1 MVAYLL
7 RHGAQPNISALNG
20 DTALHEA
27 AKTGNVRIVRTLL
40 RHNAD
45 PLVLNSRG
53 ERPVDVCENSE
64 TLAILN
70 QVTTGI
76 SLISACRVLA
86 FHTFFLTI
94 EFSHIDAHR
103 CHSTTPSTKPS
114 SLSSSKSQRHH
125 HHSQTD
131 RNPHGVRHGMLAPVN
146 QSDPHGT
153 NRTCSAT
160 TTPDGYSDSD
170 DTCSNS
176 GPTTTPTALVSSFG
190 STGSPVSTGRTVS
203 PLSVSGQKN
212 VSSDSH
218 LSQPKAVKKD
228 PYAFEDETDE
238 SPEPSAT
245 LHPVSAVSNLAK
257 STSPSS
263 RSRQLG
269 TASTPS
275 ANQSASGSNTN
286 NSTTTYPS
294 APVLESAV
302 GPGLPYLHYD
312 PNTPITATG
321 LLGPPLRLRFA
332 KEAGQYTLM
341 EHQQNNAVV
350 CGMEAGGDMS
360 SSVTATTVEPSDH
373 PVATSNTVEGVMVA
387 NLVADS
393 GTWAAA
399 ALGQV
404 DDGHTLSVGAP
415 VDATA
420 EGDNVTSQ
428 KVPPLRIKFASGT
441 PTDSDA
447 IMASTG
453 CAPSSN
459 TSSDDHRKSPSHE
472 ACTDGEKPREDGSNA
487 VIQVPGVEDNC
498 QSIVASTV
506 DAHVGESCAD
516 KSSGAA
522 DSVGLHAVSDT
533 TDLQNTVSE
542 TDNQSDGLCSRP
554 LSASVPK
561 GSEETAHSA
570 EDVLEFGKDANKDTH
585 RHRSGRT
592 LRSHTAALRERE
604 ERERHTDTTPIK
616 KRKIKQRSDN
626 PVDTGTHSQ
635 PHQQTHRNSNTA
647 CNGQP
652 TSIATSN
659 AIAASRVEID
669 SLHSEFIVH
678 SEVHIPEAV
687 VPSHTDQP
695 SVLPKTDASTPLTY
709 PGPKASDSE
718 RGMTDGQVK
727 PKTCDSP
734 PLVVCQK
741 PPLASTSTSHPKPEN
756 MSEPE
761 GQVSYLM
768 CPVAPDDDKR
778 NLQLLMFENPY
789 EKAAALQKKLK
800 ELVNNLVEVHPKAP
814 CAFEQYLLV
823 SRNYL
828 LANETPSLVKRTP
841 PLQLDPILVELFN
854 EQEEERYAQALKHQS
869 EREHLRL
876 CAEQARL
883 RAQTRAALA
892 NFSKPLSFCSVLA
905 YKDLTYVPPTSK
917 NEQRDEESVRD
928 RFTQRTFIGWLED
941 IRATFQR
948 EKKELLCRQLH
959 EAESLMM
966 VQRLDWEMKLK
977 ESQLYDYSADVFRD
991 IPASHVPLIHVP
1003 NDFLLFPH
1011 DQPAS

>member
-1 MVAYLL
+1 MLTFIRL
-7 RHGAQPNISALNG
+7 ALQ
-20 DTALHEA
+20 LSLA
-27 AKTGNVRIVRTLL
+27 AN
-40 RHNAD
+40 
-45 PLVLNSRG
+45 
-53 ERPVDVCENSE
+53 
-64 TLAILN
+64 
-70 QVTTGI
+70 
-76 SLISACRVLA
+76 
-86 FHTFFLTI
+86 
-94 EFSHIDAHR
+94 
-103 CHSTTPSTKPS
+103 
-114 SLSSSKSQRHH
+114 
-125 HHSQTD
+125 
-131 RNPHGVRHGMLAPVN
+131 
-146 QSDPHGT
+146 
-153 NRTCSAT
+153 
-160 TTPDGYSDSD
+160 
-170 DTCSNS
+170 
-176 GPTTTPTALVSSFG
+176 
-190 STGSPVSTGRTVS
+190 
-203 PLSVSGQKN
+203 
-212 VSSDSH
+212 
-218 LSQPKAVKKD
+218 
-228 PYAFEDETDE
+228 
-238 SPEPSAT
+238 
-245 LHPVSAVSNLAK
+245 
-257 STSPSS
+257 
-263 RSRQLG
+263 
-269 TASTPS
+269 
-275 ANQSASGSNTN
+275 
-286 NSTTTYPS
+286 
-294 APVLESAV
+294 
-302 GPGLPYLHYD
+302 
-312 PNTPITATG
+312 
-321 LLGPPLRLRFA
+321 
-332 KEAGQYTLM
+332 
-341 EHQQNNAVV
+341 
-350 CGMEAGGDMS
+350 
-360 SSVTATTVEPSDH
+360 
-373 PVATSNTVEGVMVA
+373 
-387 NLVADS
+387 
-393 GTWAAA
+393 
-399 ALGQV
+399 
-404 DDGHTLSVGAP
+404 

-420 EGDNVTSQ
+420 EGDNVASQ

-447 IMASTG
+447 VMASTG
-453 CAPSSN
+453 CAPTSN

-472 ACTDGEKPREDGSNA
+472 TCTDGEKPKEDGSNA
-487 VIQVPGVEDNC
+487 VVQVPGVEDNC
-498 QSIVASTV
+498 PSIVTSTV
-506 DAHVGESCAD
+506 DAHVGEACAD
-516 KSSGAA
+516 KSSGTA
-522 DSVGLHAVSDT
+522 DSVGSHVPSDT
-533 TDLQNTVSE
+533 SDFQTTVLE
-542 TDNQSDGLCSRP
+542 TDNQSNLLSTRP

-570 EDVLEFGKDANKDTH
+570 EEVLDFGKDTNKDTH

-616 KRKIKQRSDN
+616 KRKIKQRSEN

-635 PHQQTHRNSNTA
+635 PHQQTHRNSNAA
-647 CNGQP
+647 CSGQP
-652 TSIATSN
+652 TSIANSN
-659 AIAASRVEID
+659 TIATGRIEID

-687 VPSHTDQP
+687 VPSHADQP
-695 SVLPKTDASTPLTY
+695 SVLPKTDASTLLTST
-709 PGPKASDSE
+709 GPKASDSD

-741 PPLASTSTSHPKPEN
+741 VPLASTSTSHPKPEN
-756 MSEPE
+756 MSETE
-761 GQVSYLM
+761 SQVSYLM

-828 LANETPSLVKRTP
+828 LANETPSLVKKTP

-917 NEQRDEESVRD
+917 NEQRQDEESVRD

-977 ESQLYDYSADVFRD
+977 ESQLYDYSADAFRD